1 MAINA
6 VSVLGA
12 VDDMY
17 QIGRAIGAED
27 PCNPANII
35 ETLAELVTELIVDFI
50 DGIIKLAGIAGKNS
64 LFLILAILQETYG
77 PSILLGITGT
87 VGFLTGNLIGTVM
100 QAMAMVMAQVD
111 GIKMILM
118 YLAAG
123 ATMSAL
129 QQRQGFI
136 TMYMMNVIDHIIH
149 VLQLLDQ
156 LQYTFDDPYQED
168 YQDIRTA
175 YNKVRDAS
183 LILGREVDKRIAEGS
198 AFLDTAAIEEVRAL
212 LHEAIDLL
220 LGGKYQEMLDQVND
234 ALGGIDISQPL
245 NLQISGSNSDW
256 SSGGS
261 SWNVGN
267 YSANWSQP
275 GNTAAGNIEI
285 SSLSDYYSLLDN
297 LGKALYNIDHSD
309 QPLEGS
315 VSFDFDSGTWSN
327 SITGQG
333 STAVR
338 ALIDDMIT
346 QLNPVFQAISYIQL
360 VKVDLAQMSEKTP
373 LRNSQFQKFFSI
385 LEGTA
390 QELDDV
396 NADSYQGAA
405 STSDVMQN
413 LIGDLASE
421 EMVTLQS
428 VNNKCRAAE
437 ASITMLNFNL
447 STISA
452 AGGLIESMIRPIFA
466 ILKDVRTDMREF
478 LNSTG
483 FDDRAG
489 AGALAGMGEQGFGS
503 QVWDVGTSKLRWSTK
518 LEVAKSSLT
527 AFTTTLQLP
536 GGEPTNWM
544 DSTTAEQVEARWDS
558 LVAYLENEGLDI
570 WMSPD
575 KYPESQPAEVA
586 FEMLQQ
592 IPSSVFLELGWGNR
606 GGVVNRGAT
615 NYDNNFA
622 SQVMPSIDQIAAGEP
637 ARGLLLAYMQELKS
651 QFQMQF
657 GIDQYVY
664 NECKAIRGLIEQ
676 HPGFQS
682 MMSWWSSLAN
692 SMSDGP
698 FGNLGPELMEG
709 KLDTLMSATANT
721 AAILENPLYRNL
733 GPCIKGGIVPPDI
746 IAGGIGLDPVQ
757 IPDLSAQLNA
767 DKAALAVTKL
777 QDSVLQE
784 IAGVT
789 DNKQWQEFNKKKREL
804 MINMNNQASQL
815 QDIIT
820 QLGVIYSIVGA

>member
-820 QLGVIYSIVGA
+820 QLGVIYSIVGG

>member
-606 GGVVNRGAT
+606 GGVVNRGAN

>member
-1 MAINA
+1 
-6 VSVLGA
+6 
-12 VDDMY
+12 
-17 QIGRAIGAED
+17 
-27 PCNPANII
+27 
-35 ETLAELVTELIVDFI
+35 
-50 DGIIKLAGIAGKNS
+50 
-64 LFLILAILQETYG
+64 
-77 PSILLGITGT
+77 
-87 VGFLTGNLIGTVM
+87 
-100 QAMAMVMAQVD
+100 
-111 GIKMILM
+111 
-118 YLAAG
+118 
-123 ATMSAL
+123 
-129 QQRQGFI
+129 
-136 TMYMMNVIDHIIH
+136 
-149 VLQLLDQ
+149 
-156 LQYTFDDPYQED
+156 
-168 YQDIRTA
+168 
-175 YNKVRDAS
+175 
-183 LILGREVDKRIAEGS
+183 
-198 AFLDTAAIEEVRAL
+198 
-212 LHEAIDLL
+212 
-220 LGGKYQEMLDQVND
+220 
-234 ALGGIDISQPL
+234 
-245 NLQISGSNSDW
+245 
-256 SSGGS
+256 
-261 SWNVGN
+261 NVGN

-518 LEVAKSSLT
+518 LEVA
-527 AFTTTLQLP
+527 
-536 GGEPTNWM
+536 
-544 DSTTAEQVEARWDS
+544 
-558 LVAYLENEGLDI
+558 
-570 WMSPD
+570 
-575 KYPESQPAEVA
+575 
-586 FEMLQQ
+586 
-592 IPSSVFLELGWGNR
+592 
-606 GGVVNRGAT
+606 
-615 NYDNNFA
+615 
-622 SQVMPSIDQIAAGEP
+622 
-637 ARGLLLAYMQELKS
+637 
-651 QFQMQF
+651 
-657 GIDQYVY
+657 
-664 NECKAIRGLIEQ
+664 
-676 HPGFQS
+676 
-682 MMSWWSSLAN
+682 
-692 SMSDGP
+692 
-698 FGNLGPELMEG
+698 
-709 KLDTLMSATANT
+709 
-721 AAILENPLYRNL
+721 
-733 GPCIKGGIVPPDI
+733 
-746 IAGGIGLDPVQ
+746 
-757 IPDLSAQLNA
+757 
-767 DKAALAVTKL
+767 
-777 QDSVLQE
+777 
-784 IAGVT
+784 
-789 DNKQWQEFNKKKREL
+789 
-804 MINMNNQASQL
+804 
-815 QDIIT
+815 
-820 QLGVIYSIVGA
+820 